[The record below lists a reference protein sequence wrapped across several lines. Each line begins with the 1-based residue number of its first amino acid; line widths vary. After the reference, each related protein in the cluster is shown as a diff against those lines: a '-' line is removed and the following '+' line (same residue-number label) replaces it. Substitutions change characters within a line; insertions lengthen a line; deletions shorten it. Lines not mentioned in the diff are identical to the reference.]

1 MSGKMGRMN
10 RKVTVRKRFTPLQR
24 ADLLADYRASGLTQ
38 REFAAQAGISLACLS
53 IWLRRE
59 KDAAPAPGKRVSL
72 LEIPSVSLPASFST
86 PGPSALASSYKVHFV
101 SGLSLE
107 IPRGF
112 SISEARELLNLAR
125 SL

>member
-1 MSGKMGRMN
+1 MN
-10 RKVTVRKRFTPLQR
+10 QKVSVRKRFTPAER

-38 REFAAQAGISLACLS
+38 REFVAKAGITLACLS

-59 KDAAPAPGKRVSL
+59 KGAAPAPGKQISF
-72 LEIPSVSLPASFST
+72 LEIPSASLPPSFSA
-86 PGPSALASSYKVHFV
+86 PSPSALASSYKVHFA

-112 SISEARELLNLAR
+112 SISEARDLLNLAR